1 VKAEQMPTETSSP
14 LEQESLGVCLAE
26 VGDLPT
32 KPAKTASWLTL
43 AMMNVW
49 VLLLTVVET
58 AIAIAVSPLLLVVW
72 LCVTR
77 WPIGKIMRHFVW
89 MYGRVWL
96 WIVSPFVRM
105 TLTGT
110 KPAEPGR
117 PCIYVA
123 NHLSFF
129 DIFILSA
136 MPVFDVVICLRSWP
150 FKMAWYA
157 PFMRLAQYVDVEQLN
172 WDEIL
177 REMRQNF
184 DEGRSVLLFPQG
196 HRSRNGRIGRFY
208 SGAFKLAVRFGVPIV
223 PICITGTDRLLPPG
237 RRWVAPASVRLEC
250 LEAIDSTAFQHELGH
265 VELRK
270 YVKRLMGACLAKNQ
284 V

>member
-1 VKAEQMPTETSSP
+1 MPTETSNP
-14 LEQESLGVCLAE
+14 LEPEGLGVCLAE
-26 VGDLPT
+26 ASDLPA
-32 KPAKTASWLTL
+32 KPARTTSWLTL
-43 AMMNVW
+43 AATNVW
-49 VLLLTVVET
+49 VLLLSILETVL
-58 AIAIAVSPLLLVVW
+58 AIAVSPLLFVVW
-72 LCVTR
+72 LGVTR
-77 WPIGKIMRHFVW
+77 WPVGKIMRHFVW

-96 WIVSPFVRM
+96 WLVSPFVRV
-105 TLTGT
+105 TLAGA
-110 KPAEPGR
+110 KPAEPGH

-157 PFMRLAQYVDVEQLN
+157 PFMRLAQYVDVEQLS
-172 WDEIL
+172 WDCIVQQI
-177 REMRQNF
+177 RRHF

-196 HRSRNGRIGRFY
+196 HRSRDGRIGRFY
-208 SGAFKLAVRFGVPIV
+208 SGAFKLAVRLGVPIV

-237 RRWVAPASVRLEC
+237 RHWVAPATVRLEC
-250 LEAIDSTAFQHELGH
+250 LEPIDATAFQHELGH

-284 V
+284 L